1 MNILIL
7 NKYRFHYE
15 IIETIILKYKLIIG
29 KLVRECNIYLK
40 INISNKSFFK
50 YIIKKYPHIKIL
62 FKKNH
67 IIYDFI
73 IDCSFDG
80 NINKIINDNKHYYIS
95 HRVNKN
101 LLKYKNIYYLTPL
114 NNNNYL
120 YADILPFMDKKV
132 TSDIPIFCI
141 QGCLDNKKRDYN
153 LLKRILEINY
163 KYKYIIKLIGYGDFP
178 KELINFRDKIKF
190 KNNLNFIDY
199 HKEFTN
205 VYSIIPLISY
215 KRNECYYKNRLTSSI
230 SYGIGYNLKFLIDNN
245 LQEIYNLKNV
255 YVYNDIHDIN
265 DKFNNIL
272 KDFYNNQK

>member
-1 MNILIL
+1 MNILII

-29 KLVRECNIYLK
+29 KLVKKCNIYLR

-50 YIIKKYPHIKIL
+50 YIIKKYPYIKVL
-62 FKKNH
+62 FKMNNIK
-67 IIYDFI
+67 YDFI

-95 HRVNKN
+95 HRVKTD

-120 YADILPFMDKKV
+120 YADILPFIDKKIKSAV
-132 TSDIPIFCI
+132 PIFCI

-153 LLKRILEINY
+153 LLKKILGIDY

-178 KELINFRDKIKF
+178 KELLNYKNKIKF

-199 HKEFTN
+199 HKEFID

-215 KRNECYYKNRLTSSI
+215 ERNKSYYKNQLTSSI
-230 SYGIGYNLKFLIDNN
+230 SYGIGYNLKFLIDKN
-245 LQEIYNLKNV
+245 LQRIYNLKNV
-255 YVYNDIHDIN
+255 YVYNNIN
-265 DKFNNIL
+265 DICDRFNNIL
-272 KDFYNNQK
+272 TDFYNN